1 MSVPMYRQFSIAW
14 SAPWGQ
20 LDHGL
25 CVACYQPRSGLFP
38 EGSVAVDFALQLPV
52 ASGSLTE
59 GPIPP
64 NHDQFRLKYVRLSS
78 YPDDKGP
85 NPCGW
90 CLVHGGKHPLHNPD
104 GVWHQPVANCCDT
117 MSCHVEPSGPPELG
131 DKRLQWH
138 LIQNAQGG
146 FSHMRDTTP
155 YMYRTASV
163 SHITMCTIFIHGF
176 SSQSSNTDPIVDP
189 EEHESTFV
197 AEDDMLP
204 LA

>member
-1 MSVPMYRQFSIAW
+1 M
-14 SAPWGQ
+14 
-20 LDHGL
+20 
-25 CVACYQPRSGLFP
+25 
-38 EGSVAVDFALQLPV
+38 E
-52 ASGSLTE
+52 
-59 GPIPP
+59 P
-64 NHDQFRLKYVRLSS
+64 NV
-78 YPDDKGP
+78 
-85 NPCGW
+85 
-90 CLVHGGKHPLHNPD
+90 
-104 GVWHQPVANCCDT
+104 
-117 MSCHVEPSGPPELG
+117 PPERG

-176 SSQSSNTDPIVDP
+176 SKQSSNTDLIVDP

>member
-1 MSVPMYRQFSIAW
+1 
-14 SAPWGQ
+14 
-20 LDHGL
+20 
-25 CVACYQPRSGLFP
+25 
-38 EGSVAVDFALQLPV
+38 
-52 ASGSLTE
+52 
-59 GPIPP
+59 
-64 NHDQFRLKYVRLSS
+64 
-78 YPDDKGP
+78 
-85 NPCGW
+85 
-90 CLVHGGKHPLHNPD
+90 
-104 GVWHQPVANCCDT
+104 
-117 MSCHVEPSGPPELG
+117 MSCHVKPSGPPELG